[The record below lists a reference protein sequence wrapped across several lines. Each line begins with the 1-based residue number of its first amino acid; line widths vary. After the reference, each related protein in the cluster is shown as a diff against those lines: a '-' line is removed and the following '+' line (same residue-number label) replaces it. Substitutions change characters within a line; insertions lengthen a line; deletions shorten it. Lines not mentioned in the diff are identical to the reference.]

1 MQVDFEK
8 AVTDK
13 NAKVQEIK
21 KIEGEMIAKE
31 LEIKKIEEIIQLC
44 KVRKAFLDELAVS
57 AGKKQKWVP
66 GGT

>member
-1 MQVDFEK
+1 LQVDFEK

>member
-1 MQVDFEK
+1 M
-8 AVTDK
+8 TDK